1 MKRFRI
7 GNDIKINWEVKK
19 NGLPA
24 DLEGKQ
30 ISLYYTHPRGRE
42 EIVDFSVDGN
52 AISFIFDGLSQSVL
66 GRYTITA
73 DIRYSSGSRYLIQ
86 DKTNVFELV
95 GRTERED
102 PEDSDYTINL

>member
-7 GNDIKINWEVKK
+7 GNDISVTWEVKK
-19 NGLPA
+19 NRLPA

-30 ISLYYTHPRGRE
+30 IKLFYTHPRGRE
-42 EIVDFSVDGN
+42 EITDFMVDGN
-52 AISFIFDGLSQSVL
+52 VISFTFDGLLQSVL

-73 DIRYSSGSRYLIQ
+73 DVRYSSGARYLIQ
-86 DKTNVFELV
+86 DKTNAFELV

-102 PEDSDYTINL
+102 PEDSDYTVIL

>member
-7 GNDIKINWEVKK
+7 GNDISISWKVRK
-19 NGLPA
+19 NRLPA
-24 DLEGKQ
+24 DLDGKE
-30 ISLYYTHPRGRE
+30 IRLYYTHPRGRE
-42 EIVDFSVDGN
+42 EITVFTVDGDM
-52 AISFIFDGLSQSVL
+52 ISFVFDGLSQSVL